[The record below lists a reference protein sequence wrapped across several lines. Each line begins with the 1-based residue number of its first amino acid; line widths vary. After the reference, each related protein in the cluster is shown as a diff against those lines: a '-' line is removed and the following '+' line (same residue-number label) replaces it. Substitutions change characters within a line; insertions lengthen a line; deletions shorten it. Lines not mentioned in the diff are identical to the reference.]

1 MTEFTLGARASCSDG
16 DCGEVIRTILDPDTR
31 TVTHL
36 VIEPKHRK
44 MDGRLVPVDL
54 VDATGGGIRLRCS
67 LAEFEQLEPAEEV
80 DLAEGVD
87 YAGGYGQAGAVQ
99 GYGNVG
105 GMGVGGSSS
114 GMGIGMGLGHRTPT
128 VLTHAV
134 PLGET
139 EVERH
144 ESVHAVDG
152 EIGRVEGFVVDPADN
167 KVTHVLLQEGHV
179 WGRKEVAIPVSAV
192 ASVDAGIRLNITKK
206 QVEELPPLSQG
217 HP

>member
-1 MTEFTLGARASCSDG
+1 MTEFTLGAGATCTDG
-16 DCGEVIRTILDPDTR
+16 HCGQVIRTILDPATR
-31 TVTHL
+31 TITHL
-36 VIEPKHRK
+36 VIEPKHRGAE
-44 MDGRLVPVDL
+44 GRLVPL
-54 VDATGGGIRLRCS
+54 ELIDAAGGEIRLRCT
-67 LAEFEQLEPAEEV
+67 LAEFERLDPAEEV
-80 DLAEGVD
+80 ELADVD
-87 YAGGYGQAGAVQ
+87 YGGGYGSAAAVQ

-105 GMGVGGSSS
+105 SMGVGASSS

-128 VLTHAV
+128 VVSHSV

-167 KVTHVLLQEGHV
+167 KVTHVLLQEGHM
-179 WGRKEVAIPVSAV
+179 WGRKEVAIPVSAID
-192 ASVDAGIRLNITKK
+192 SVDAGIRLNLTKQ
-206 QVEELPPLSQG
+206 QVEDLPPLSQA

>member
-1 MTEFTLGARASCSDG
+1 VTEFTLGARASCSDG
-16 DCGEVIRTILDPDTR
+16 FCGEVIRTILDPATR
-31 TVTHL
+31 VVTHL
-36 VIEPKHRK
+36 VIEPRHRK
-44 MDGRLVPVDL
+44 MDGRLVPLEL
-54 VDATGGGIRLRCS
+54 VDATGGEIRLRCS
-67 LAEFEQLEPAEEV
+67 LAQFEQLDPAEEV

-87 YAGGYGQAGAVQ
+87 YGGGYGQAEAVP
-99 GYGNVG
+99 GYGNLG
-105 GMGVGGSSS
+105 GMGVGASSF
-114 GMGIGMGLGHRTPT
+114 GMGLGYRTPL
-128 VLTHAV
+128 VLSHAV

-192 ASVDAGIRLNITKK
+192 VSVDAGIRLNITKQ
-206 QVEELPPLSQG
+206 QVEDLPPLRPD